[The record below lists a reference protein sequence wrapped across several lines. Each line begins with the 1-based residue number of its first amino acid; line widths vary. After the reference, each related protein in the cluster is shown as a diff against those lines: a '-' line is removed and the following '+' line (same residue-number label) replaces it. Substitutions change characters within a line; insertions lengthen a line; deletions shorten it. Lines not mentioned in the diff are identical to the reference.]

1 MKPLVCLAGLI
12 AVTAVVQLAAQETKP
27 EIDNTWVRVL
37 RESLAPHAKAGA
49 RPRPATVIVY
59 LSNAHERL
67 LGRDGSAK
75 DVRRKY
81 GDATYLDAGTYDVE
95 NVSNAAINA
104 VVIELKDQPGHPNP
118 PSLALDPVKLDAKH
132 HPVLLENER
141 VRVLHTILVPHLKS
155 PRHEH
160 PHYVVVYLT
169 ELHTTQALPD
179 GRVIDNP
186 RSAGE
191 IAWKDAT
198 THVTENIGERTAEE
212 IQVELK

>member
-1 MKPLVCLAGLI
+1 
-12 AVTAVVQLAAQETKP
+12 
-27 EIDNTWVRVL
+27 VRVF
-37 RESLAPHAKAGA
+37 RESLAPRAKSGT
-49 RPRPATVIVY
+49 RPHPATVFVY
-59 LSNAHERL
+59 LSDAHERL

-81 GDATYLDAGTYDVE
+81 GETTYVDARTYAVE

-198 THVTENIGERTAEE
+198 THVTENIGERTADE